1 MLFGD
6 PGMVRKIDKI
16 TGNISRVAGN
26 GLTFFSGDGGP
37 ALSAGL
43 SAASVFTD
51 KHNNIFIVDKNSFR
65 IRKVTGITVI
75 EDKYTITSKI
85 YPNPSSGQLNIIC
98 NSIIKTLFI
107 RNAAGIVVSSQII
120 DDKIAHPDISSQPNG
135 IYLVTLTTD
144 KDTEFQ
150 KIILIH

>member
-26 GLTFFSGDGGP
+26 GLTFFSGD
-37 ALSAGL
+37 
-43 SAASVFTD
+43 
-51 KHNNIFIVDKNSFR
+51 
-65 IRKVTGITVI
+65 
-75 EDKYTITSKI
+75 
-85 YPNPSSGQLNIIC
+85 
-98 NSIIKTLFI
+98 
-107 RNAAGIVVSSQII
+107 AAGIVVSSQII